1 MTNNKV
7 DIAIEVMELFKRHDC
22 DAYLVGGSVRNLLLD
37 KPIKDIDIATDCKPD
52 DVELMALSYNLTFVP
67 TGLKHGTVTIIYK
80 NHPIEVT
87 TFRVDKKCY
96 GRHADVQFVC
106 SLEEDLARRDFTIN
120 AMAMDTDGNIIDIFG
135 GKEDL
140 IDHIIRT
147 VGDPETR
154 FEEDKLRILRAI
166 RFATVLNFTIEPMTF
181 EAIKLTN
188 LVGISNERIRDE
200 LTNIL
205 ESPYRSRGLEL
216 LDESGLLIQIFPEIV
231 TLKGVEANEIHHPE
245 KDTFIHTMLAVKA
258 LPPNASLELVLA
270 TLFHDIAK
278 PLVREVTETAIH
290 FYQHELLGA
299 DLSEEILF
307 RLKFSRET
315 IDKVKWLVA
324 NHMRTHHFQEMR
336 KAKKIKLV
344 KEPYFEDL
352 LELLRAD
359 IMGSSGIRGIPED
372 FAVLD
377 SINKFMS
384 DYQEEITRR
393 PPPEERLVTGVDI
406 IDLGVKP
413 GKQIGTILETIEDEI
428 LEGSIQTREDALEL
442 AKRLVAEDYG
452 KDI

>member
-1 MTNNKV
+1 MTDNKIG
-7 DIAIEVMELFKRHDC
+7 IAIEVMELFKKHDC
-22 DAYLVGGSVRNLLLD
+22 DAYLVGGSVRDLLLD
-37 KPIKDIDIATDCKPD
+37 KPIKDIDLATNCKPD

-80 NHPIEVT
+80 NESIEVT

-96 GRHADVQFVC
+96 GRKADVQFVC
-106 SLEEDLARRDFTIN
+106 SLEQDLSRRDFTIN
-120 AMAMDTDGNIIDIFG
+120 AMAMDIDGNIIDIFG

-140 IDHIIRT
+140 IDGIIRT

-166 RFATVLNFTIEPMTF
+166 RFATVLNFNIEPRTF

-200 LTNIL
+200 LKKIL
-205 ESPYRSRGLEL
+205 ESPYRSRCLEL
-216 LDESGLLIQIFPEIV
+216 LDESGLLTQIFPEIIA
-231 TLKGVEANEIHHPE
+231 LKGVHADEIHHPE

-258 LPPNASLELVLA
+258 LPPNSSLELVLA

-278 PLVREVTETAIH
+278 PLVREVTETTVH

-315 IDKVKWLVA
+315 IDKVRWLIA
-324 NHMRTHHFQEMR
+324 NHMRTHNFQEMR

-377 SINKFMS
+377 SINKFMT
-384 DYQEEITRR
+384 DYQEEIKKR
-393 PPPEERLVTGVDI
+393 PPPKERLVTGVDI
-406 IDLGVKP
+406 IELGIKP
-413 GKQIGTILETIEDEI
+413 GKQIGAILEAIEDEI
-428 LEGSIQTREDALEL
+428 LEGNLQTREDALEL
-442 AKRLVAEDYG
+442 AKRLIAEDYG
-452 KDI
+452 KDT